1 MAPSRMRTLATLLAL
16 LCVLPGAGLA
26 TEAPASPEVQACL
39 TSLREGERA
48 RAEAVLGP
56 LQALPFFEADFVVEP
71 EERTVTGKV
80 SYSFTTTSPS
90 RSLELRLTPNA
101 FGGTPVRLH
110 QPTVNGEPA
119 TLTALSDDM
128 VRVDFPKALGS
139 GEPVRVEFQLVA
151 RVPRGEAD
159 TSVLS
164 SLSLGA
170 AGDKTDHGAFSAQ
183 PDALSLVGILP
194 RPPLTLP
201 GGTHGAGPAG
211 IGDLALYDPAN
222 VLLSVTVPSG
232 WRAVAAGAALGETSA
247 PHGGTRFRYGIAA
260 ARDVVLL
267 VTKAPRTTRRE
278 LPGLTVEGTFPSALA
293 RSGEHL
299 LDAAAELLTQM
310 ERRLGPTPYRTV
322 RVVVAPLTGGAGGM
336 EFPGLLTVSTSLVQL
351 SENPGRA
358 LGVSSADLPPGAAEA
373 LGSLL
378 DFALA
383 HELAHQWFPGLVGSD
398 PISAP
403 VADEALAQAV
413 ALLAV
418 EWTQGT
424 EAARAVDAQQVS
436 GAYLMWRALGGQD
449 AAADR
454 ATSAFPDETTY
465 GALVYGK
472 APGLHARQR
481 ALLGDGAFVQDLH
494 AYVDVHRWG
503 FVDSSSL
510 TAVLAQRH
518 PGQAQALRA
527 LQRRWWSEAHGD
539 EDLGSAEA
547 GTLPGVPSW
556 SEVEKLMK
564 QIEH

>member
-1 MAPSRMRTLATLLAL
+1 MRTAATLLL
-16 LCVLPGAGLA
+16 LFCVLPGLGRAA
-26 TEAPASPEVQACL
+26 APPASPEVQACL
-39 TSLREGERA
+39 TSLRDGERA
-48 RAEAVLGP
+48 RAEAALGP
-56 LQALPFFEADFVVEP
+56 LEALPFFEVDLVVEP

-80 SYSFTTTSPS
+80 SYTYTPAGPS
-90 RSLELRLTPNA
+90 RSLQLRLTPNA
-101 FGGTPVRLH
+101 FGSTPLRLH
-110 QPTVNGEPA
+110 QPSVNGEPA
-119 TLTALSDDM
+119 TLAAVTDDV
-128 VRVDFPKALGS
+128 VRIDFPQPLPG
-139 GEPVRVEFQLVA
+139 GERARVEFQLVA
-151 RVPRGEAD
+151 RVPRGAPD
-159 TSVLS
+159 SSVLS

-183 PDALSLVGILP
+183 PDALSLVGIVP

-201 GGTHGAGPAG
+201 DGTRGAGPAG

-222 VLLSVTVPSG
+222 VLLSVSVPAG
-232 WRAVAAGAALGETSA
+232 WRAVAAGAALGETAA
-247 PHGGTRFRYGIAA
+247 PKGGTRFRYGIAA

-267 VTKAPRTTRRE
+267 VTKGPRTARRE
-278 LPGLTVEGTFPSALA
+278 LSGVTVEGTFPEALA
-293 RSGEHL
+293 RPGEHL
-299 LDAAAELLTQM
+299 LDAAAELLKEM
-310 ERRLGPTPYRTV
+310 ERRLGPTPYRTL

-336 EFPGLLTVSTSLVQL
+336 EFPGLVTVSTSLVQL

-358 LGVSSADLPPGAAEA
+358 LGVSAADLPPGAAEA

-418 EWTQGT
+418 EWTQGPS
-424 EAARAVDAQQVS
+424 AAHAVDAQQVT

-481 ALLGDGAFVQDLH
+481 ALLGEGAFVQDLR
-494 AYVDVHRWG
+494 AYVDAHRWG
-503 FVDSSSL
+503 WADSSSL
-510 TAVLAQRH
+510 TATLAQRH

-539 EDLGSAEA
+539 EDLGSAEN
-547 GTLPGVPSW
+547 GSLPGVPSW

-564 QIEH
+564 QLEH

>member
-1 MAPSRMRTLATLLAL
+1 MRNAATLLAVAL
-16 LCVLPGAGLA
+16 LLPSAGWA
-26 TEAPASPEVQACL
+26 AESQGSPEVQACL

-48 RAEAVLGP
+48 RAEAALGP
-56 LQALPFFEADFVVEP
+56 LQALPFFEAELVVEP

-80 SYSFTTTSPS
+80 TYSFTPAAST
-90 RSLELRLTPNA
+90 RSLKLRLTPNA

-110 QPTVNGEPA
+110 QPTVNGAPA
-119 TLTALSDDM
+119 TLTPLSDDL
-128 VRVDFPKALGS
+128 VRVDFPSAVGS
-139 GEPVRVEFQLVA
+139 GERTRVEFQLVA

-159 TSVLS
+159 TSALA

-170 AGDKTDHGAFSAQ
+170 GGDKTDHGAFSAQ

-194 RPPLTLP
+194 RPPLTLSD
-201 GGTHGAGPAG
+201 GTAGAGPAG

-222 VLLSVTVPSG
+222 VLLSVTVPAG
-232 WRAVAAGAALGETSA
+232 WGAVAAGAALGETRAAS
-247 PHGGTRFRYGIAA
+247 GGTRFRYGIAA

-267 VTKAPRTTRRE
+267 VLKAPRTTRRE

-299 LDAAAELLTQM
+299 LDAAGELLSQM

-358 LGVSSADLPPGAAEA
+358 LGVSAADMPPGAAEA
-373 LGSLL
+373 LGALL

-383 HELAHQWFPGLVGSD
+383 HELAHQWFPGLIGSD

-403 VADEALAQAV
+403 VADEALAQAL

-418 EWTQGT
+418 EWTQGA
-424 EAARAVDAQQVS
+424 EAAHAVDAQQVS

-465 GALVYGK
+465 AALVYGK

-481 ALLGDGAFVQDLH
+481 ALLGDAAFVKDLH
-494 AYVDVHRWG
+494 AYIDAHRWG

-510 TAVLAQRH
+510 TAFLAQRH
-518 PGQAQALRA
+518 SGQAQTLRA
-527 LQRRWWSEAHGD
+527 LQQRWWSEAHGD

-547 GTLPGVPSW
+547 GSLPGVPSW
-556 SEVEKLMK
+556 SEVEKLLK

>member
-1 MAPSRMRTLATLLAL
+1 
-16 LCVLPGAGLA
+16 
-26 TEAPASPEVQACL
+26 VQACL
-39 TSLREGERA
+39 TSLRDGERA

-56 LQALPFFEADFVVEP
+56 LEALPFFQADFVVEP
-71 EERTVTGKV
+71 EERTVSGKV
-80 SYSFTTTSPS
+80 SYSFTTPSPS
-90 RSLELRLTPNA
+90 RSLQLRLTPNA
-101 FGGTPVRLH
+101 FGSARVRL
-110 QPTVNGEPA
+110 QEPTVNGEPA
-119 TLTALSDDM
+119 TLTGLTEDV
-128 VRVDFPKALGS
+128 VRVDFPKPLAS
-139 GEPVRVEFQLVA
+139 GERARVEFQLVA
-151 RVPRGEAD
+151 QVPRGEAE
-159 TSVLS
+159 TSILS

-201 GGTHGAGPAG
+201 DGRRGAGPAG

-222 VLLSVTVPSG
+222 VLLSVTVPAG
-232 WRAVAAGAALGETSA
+232 WRAVAAGAALGETPA
-247 PHGGTRFRYGIAA
+247 PGGGTRFRYGIAA

-267 VTKAPRTTRRE
+267 VTKGHRTARRE
-278 LPGLTVEGTFPSALA
+278 VSGLTLEASFPASMGRPAE
-293 RSGEHL
+293 RL
-299 LDAAAELLTQM
+299 LDQAAELLSSM
-310 ERRLGPTPYRTV
+310 ERRLGPTPYRTL
-322 RVVVAPLTGGAGGM
+322 RVVAAPLTGGAGGM
-336 EFPGLLTVSTSLVQL
+336 EFPGLVTISTSLLQL
-351 SENPGRA
+351 SENPARA
-358 LGVSSADLPPGAAEA
+358 LGVSAADLPPGSAEA

-418 EWTQGT
+418 EWTQGV
-424 EAARAVDAQQVS
+424 EAARAVDAQQVT
-436 GAYLMWRALGGQD
+436 GAYHAWRALGGQD

-494 AYVDVHRWG
+494 AYVDAHRWG
-503 FVDSSSL
+503 WADSSSL

-547 GTLPGVPSW
+547 GSIPGVPSW

-564 QIEH
+564 QIEQ